1 MCYFHARP
9 VFLIRMVR
17 TAIVLCLAIT
27 LTTLAQDKI
36 KQAETLLEDGFK
48 AQHDGR
54 LADAVELFSRSLAEY
69 PAYTEAYNARAS
81 AYERLNKPDLALRD
95 YAISL
100 EFKSDQYEVLLSR
113 GALLFQLKKFVE
125 AKADFKKLLH
135 LAPGE
140 TNMIFY
146 RQSAHS
152 PGTDR
157 MMTAQSAL
165 KAQVYNYL
173 GLIESSLR
181 NCSYAVLYLDSAISL
196 SSDEADYYVNRGL
209 AKQACNNLTA
219 IEDFNKALSLYPN
232 HPIAKHNLAISSA
245 KGGNY
250 DEAVTQLSEAIRTD
264 SLMLD
269 PYLERAYY
277 RLLKKN
283 YSGALEDYNMAIRL
297 NRLDPE
303 IWLNRGVTKEKLYD
317 LTGAYRD
324 YTEAIELD
332 NAFAKAWVNRGNIL
346 AAQKKF
352 TEAIEDYSA
361 AITYQSDYGVAYY
374 NRAIAYYRLNK
385 MKEACDDLKKAEKS
399 NYPVDQKV
407 KDRFCTGP

>member
-1 MCYFHARP
+1 MCYFHARS
-9 VFLIRMVR
+9 VFPIRMVR
-17 TAIVLCLAIT
+17 TAIVLCLAVT

-81 AYERLNKPDLALRD
+81 VYERLNKPDLALRD
-95 YAISL
+95 YTISL
-100 EFKSDQYEVLLSR
+100 EFKPDQYEVLLSR

-165 KAQVYNYL
+165 KAQLYNYL

-250 DEAVTQLSEAIRTD
+250 DEAETQLTEAIRAD

-283 YSGALEDYNMAIRL
+283 YLGALEDYNMAIRL

-374 NRAIAYYRLNK
+374 NRAIAYYRLSRFEN
-385 MKEACDDLKKAEKS
+385 ACNDLKNAERL
-399 NYPVDQKV
+399 NQLVEQKT
-407 KDRFCTGP
+407 KDRFCKNP

>member
-1 MCYFHARP
+1 
-9 VFLIRMVR
+9 MVR
-17 TAIVLCLAIT
+17 TAIVLCLIIT
-27 LTTLAQDKI
+27 LTTFAQDKI
-36 KQAETLLEDGFK
+36 KQAETLLEEGFK
-48 AQHDGR
+48 AQHEGK
-54 LADAVELFSRSLAEY
+54 LNEAVELFSKSLAEY

-81 AYERLNKPDLALRD
+81 TYERLNKPDLALRD
-95 YAISL
+95 YTISL
-100 EFKSDQYEVLLSR
+100 EFKPDQYEVLLSR

-125 AKADFKKLLH
+125 AKVDFKKLLQ
-135 LAPGE
+135 LPAGE
-140 TNMIFY
+140 TNIIFY

-196 SSDEADYYVNRGL
+196 SSDEADYYVNRAL

-219 IEDFNKALSLYPN
+219 IEDFNKALFLYPN
-232 HPIAKHNLAISSA
+232 HPIAKHNLAISKA
-245 KGGNY
+245 KAGNY
-250 DEAVTQLSEAIRTD
+250 DEAETQLTEAIRTD

-283 YSGALEDYNMAIRL
+283 YQGALEDYNMAIRL

-303 IWLNRGVTKEKLYD
+303 IWLNRGIAKEKLHD
-317 LTGAYRD
+317 QVGAYRD

-332 NAFAKAWVNRGNIL
+332 NTYVKAWVNRGNIL
-346 AAQKKF
+346 AAQKKYN
-352 TEAIEDYSA
+352 EAVEDYSA
-361 AITYQSDYGVAYY
+361 AITYQPDYGVAYY

-385 MKEACDDLKKAEKS
+385 MQDACNDLINAEKS
-399 NYPVDQKV
+399 NYPIDQKI
-407 KDRFCTGP
+407 KDRFCQNPK

>member
-1 MCYFHARP
+1 MAR
-9 VFLIRMVR
+9 VVI
-17 TAIVLCLAIT
+17 ILCLAIT
-27 LTTLAQDKI
+27 LTTFAQDKI
-36 KQAETLLEDGFK
+36 KLAETLLEDGFK
-48 AQHDGR
+48 AQHEGK
-54 LADAVELFSRSLAEY
+54 LNDAVELFSKSLAEY

-81 AYERLNKPDLALRD
+81 VYERLNKPDLALRD
-95 YAISL
+95 YTISL
-100 EFKSDQYEVLLSR
+100 EFKPDQYEVLLSR

-125 AKADFKKLLH
+125 AKVDFKKLLQ
-135 LAPGE
+135 LPAGE
-140 TNMIFY
+140 TNTIFY

-181 NCSYAVLYLDSAISL
+181 NCSYAVQYLDSAIQL
-196 SSDEADYYVNRGL
+196 TPDEADYYVNRAL
-209 AKQACNNLTA
+209 AKQTCDDLTA
-219 IEDFNKALSLYPN
+219 TADFNKALALYPH
-232 HPIAKHNLAISSA
+232 HPIAKHNLAISKA
-245 KGGNY
+245 KAGHY
-250 DEAVTQLSEAIRTD
+250 DEAEAQLTEAIHAD

-283 YSGALEDYNMAIRL
+283 YRGALEDYNMAIRL
-297 NRLDPE
+297 NRLDPD
-303 IWLNRGVTKEKLYD
+303 IWLNRGVTKEKLFD

-332 NAFAKAWVNRGNIL
+332 NAFVKAWINRGNIL
-346 AAQKKF
+346 AAQKKYN
-352 TEAIEDYSA
+352 EAIEDYTA

-385 MKEACDDLKKAEKS
+385 MEEACNDVKKAEEL
-399 NYPVDQKV
+399 NYPIDQKV
-407 KDRFCTGP
+407 KDKFCLNH

>member
-1 MCYFHARP
+1 
-9 VFLIRMVR
+9 MVR
-17 TAIVLCLAIT
+17 TAVVLCLTIT

-36 KQAETLLEDGFK
+36 KLAETLLEDGFK
-48 AQHDGR
+48 AQHEGR
-54 LADAVELFSRSLAEY
+54 LNDAVELFSKSLAEY

-81 AYERLNKPDLALRD
+81 AYERLNKPELALRD
-95 YAISL
+95 YTISL
-100 EFKSDQYEVLLSR
+100 EFKPDQYEVLLSR
-113 GALLFQLKKFVE
+113 GALLFQVKKFVE
-125 AKADFKKLLH
+125 AKVDFKKLLL

-181 NCSYAVLYLDSAISL
+181 NCSYAVLYLDSAIRL
-196 SSDEADYYVNRGL
+196 SPEEADYYVNRAL
-209 AKQACNNLTA
+209 AKQACDNLTA
-219 IEDFNKALSLYPN
+219 TEDFNKALAIHPN
-232 HPIAKHNLAISSA
+232 HPIANHNLAISKA
-245 KGGNY
+245 KAGHY
-250 DEAVTQLSEAIRTD
+250 DEAEIQLTEAIRAD

-303 IWLNRGVTKEKLYD
+303 IWLNRGVTKEKLFD

-332 NAFAKAWVNRGNIL
+332 NTFAKAWVNRGNIL
-346 AAQKKF
+346 AAQKKY

-385 MKEACDDLKKAEKS
+385 MEEACNDVKEAEKLNQRVDLKTKEKFC
-399 NYPVDQKV
+399 
-407 KDRFCTGP
+407 KD

>member
-1 MCYFHARP
+1 
-9 VFLIRMVR
+9 MVR
-17 TAIVLCLAIT
+17 ATILLCLSVT
-27 LTTLAQDKI
+27 LTTVAQDKI
-36 KQAETLLEDGFK
+36 KQAETLLENGYK
-48 AQHDGR
+48 AQHEGK
-54 LADAVELFSRSLAEY
+54 LADALDLFSKSLAEY

-81 AYERLNKPDLALRD
+81 VYERLNKPDLALRD
-95 YAISL
+95 YTISL
-100 EFKSDQYEVLLSR
+100 EFRPDQYEVLLSR

-125 AKADFKKLLH
+125 AKVDFKKLLQ
-135 LAPGE
+135 LPAGE
-140 TNMIFY
+140 TNTIYY

-152 PGTDR
+152 PGTDK
-157 MMTAQSAL
+157 MMTAQSAM

-181 NCSYAVLYLDSAISL
+181 NCSYAVQYLDSAIRL
-196 SSDEADYYVNRGL
+196 SPDEADYYVNRAL
-209 AKQACNNLTA
+209 AKQTCNDLTA
-219 IEDFNKALSLYPN
+219 TADFNKALTLQPN
-232 HPIAKHNLAISSA
+232 HPLAKHNLAISIA

-250 DEAVTQLSEAIRTD
+250 DEAETQLTEAILAD

-283 YSGALEDYNMAIRL
+283 YRGALEDYNMAVRL

-317 LTGAYRD
+317 ITGAYRD
-324 YTEAIELD
+324 YTEAIDLD
-332 NAFAKAWVNRGNIL
+332 NTYAKAWVNRGNIL
-346 AAQKKF
+346 AAQKKYN
-352 TEAIEDYSA
+352 EAIEDYSA

-385 MKEACDDLKKAEKS
+385 MEEACSDLRKANSMGIKISSETSVQFCGKKPISSK
-399 NYPVDQKV
+399 
-407 KDRFCTGP
+407 

>member
-1 MCYFHARP
+1 
-9 VFLIRMVR
+9 MVR
-17 TAIVLCLAIT
+17 ATILLCLSVT
-27 LTTLAQDKI
+27 LTTVAQDKI
-36 KQAETLLEDGFK
+36 KHAETLLKNGYK
-48 AQHDGR
+48 AQYEGK
-54 LADAVELFSRSLAEY
+54 LADALDLFSKSLAEY

-81 AYERLNKPDLALRD
+81 VYERLNKPDLALRD
-95 YAISL
+95 YTISL
-100 EFKSDQYEVLLSR
+100 EFKPDQYEVLLSR

-125 AKADFKKLLH
+125 AKVDFKKLLQ
-135 LAPGE
+135 LPAGE
-140 TNMIFY
+140 TNTIFY

-181 NCSYAVLYLDSAISL
+181 NCSYAMLYLDSAIQL
-196 SSDEADYYVNRGL
+196 SSDEADYYVNRAL
-209 AKQACNNLTA
+209 AKQACNDLTA
-219 IEDFNKALSLYPN
+219 TDDFNKALVIYPN
-232 HPIAKHNLAISSA
+232 HPIAKHNLAISKA
-245 KGGNY
+245 KAGHY
-250 DEAVTQLSEAIRTD
+250 DEAEAQLTEAIHAD

-283 YSGALEDYNMAIRL
+283 YRGALEDYTMAIRL

-303 IWLNRGVTKEKLYD
+303 IWLNRGMAKEKLHD

-332 NAFAKAWVNRGNIL
+332 NAFVKAWVNRGNIL
-346 AAQKKF
+346 ATQQKYN
-352 TEAIEDYSA
+352 EAIEDYSA
-361 AITYQSDYGVAYY
+361 AITHQPDYGVAYY

-385 MKEACDDLKKAEKS
+385 MEEACNDLKKAEKS

-407 KDRFCTGP
+407 KDRFCRPIK

>member
-1 MCYFHARP
+1 MAR
-9 VFLIRMVR
+9 
-17 TAIVLCLAIT
+17 IVIILCLAIT
-27 LTTLAQDKI
+27 LTTFAQDKI
-36 KQAETLLEDGFK
+36 KLAETLLEDGFK
-48 AQHDGR
+48 AQHEGK
-54 LADAVELFSRSLAEY
+54 LNDAVELFSKSLTEY

-81 AYERLNKPDLALRD
+81 VYERLNKPDLALLD
-95 YAISL
+95 YTISL
-100 EFKSDQYEVLLSR
+100 EFKPDQYEVLLSR

-125 AKADFKKLLH
+125 AKVDFKKLLQ
-135 LAPGE
+135 LPAGE
-140 TNMIFY
+140 TNTIFY

-181 NCSYAVLYLDSAISL
+181 NCSYAVQYLDSAIQL
-196 SSDEADYYVNRGL
+196 TPDDADYYVNRAL
-209 AKQACNNLTA
+209 AKQTCDDLTA
-219 IEDFNKALSLYPN
+219 TADFNKALTLQHN
-232 HPIAKHNLAISSA
+232 HPLAKHNLAISKA
-245 KGGNY
+245 KAGHY
-250 DEAVTQLSEAIRTD
+250 DEAEAQLTEAIRAD

-283 YSGALEDYNMAIRL
+283 YRGALEDYNMAIRL

-303 IWLNRGVTKEKLYD
+303 IWLNRGVTKEKLLD

-332 NAFAKAWVNRGNIL
+332 NTFVKAWVNRGNIL
-346 AAQKKF
+346 AAQKKH

-361 AITYQSDYGVAYY
+361 AITYQPDYGVAYY

-385 MKEACDDLKKAEKS
+385 FEDACNDLKKAERL
-399 NYPVDQKV
+399 NQLVEQRT
-407 KDRFCTGP
+407 KDRFCKNP

>member
-1 MCYFHARP
+1 MDR
-9 VFLIRMVR
+9 
-17 TAIVLCLAIT
+17 IVIILCLAIT
-27 LTTLAQDKI
+27 LTTFAQDKI
-36 KQAETLLEDGFK
+36 KQAETLLEEGFK
-48 AQHDGR
+48 AQHAGR
-54 LADAVELFSRSLAEY
+54 LVDAVELFSKSLAEY

-81 AYERLNKPDLALRD
+81 VYERLNKPDLALRD
-95 YAISL
+95 YTISL
-100 EFKSDQYEVLLSR
+100 EFKPDQYEVLLSR

-125 AKADFKKLLH
+125 AKVDFKKLLQ
-135 LAPGE
+135 LPAGE
-140 TNMIFY
+140 TNTIFY

-165 KAQVYNYL
+165 NAQVYNYL

-181 NCSYAVLYLDSAISL
+181 NCSYAVQYLDSAIQL
-196 SSDEADYYVNRGL
+196 TPDEADYYVNRAL
-209 AKQACNNLTA
+209 AKQTCNDLTA
-219 IEDFNKALSLYPN
+219 TDDFNKALVIYPN
-232 HPIAKHNLAISSA
+232 HPIAKHNLAISKA
-245 KGGNY
+245 KAGHY
-250 DEAVTQLSEAIRTD
+250 DEAEAQLTEAIQTD

-283 YSGALEDYNMAIRL
+283 YSGALEDYNMAVRL

-317 LTGAYRD
+317 ITGAYRD

-332 NAFAKAWVNRGNIL
+332 NTFVKAWVNRGNIL
-346 AAQKKF
+346 AAQKKYN
-352 TEAIEDYSA
+352 EAIEDYSA
-361 AITYQSDYGVAYY
+361 AITYQPNYGVAYY

-399 NYPVDQKV
+399 KYPVDQKV
-407 KDRFCTGP
+407 KDRFCTSPQ